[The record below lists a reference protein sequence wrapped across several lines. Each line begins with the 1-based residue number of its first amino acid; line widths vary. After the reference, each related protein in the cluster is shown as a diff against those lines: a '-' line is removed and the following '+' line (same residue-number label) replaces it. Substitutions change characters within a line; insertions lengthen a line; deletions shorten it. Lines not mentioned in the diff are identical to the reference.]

1 MKTQGPQSQG
11 DYLDCITYGLT
22 KFQYYAR
29 QEDDLDQKDQD
40 QLSTIIENQKWQSVS
55 TSKMHPD
62 MLLLNHDWFFNQR
75 YKKWIMSYSQWNIE
89 SAHISKPP

>member
-11 DYLDCITYGLT
+11 DYLDCITQGLT

-40 QLSTIIENQKWQSVS
+40 QLSTIIENQK
-55 TSKMHPD
+55 
-62 MLLLNHDWFFNQR
+62 
-75 YKKWIMSYSQWNIE
+75 
-89 SAHISKPP
+89 